1 MDTLDQRYLQLD
13 RVESDVKAEF
23 IRKTYTHVAGAVFAF
38 MVLEAIL
45 LNIPGV
51 QNMAYKMVS
60 SGGSWLLVLGGF
72 MLLSNMAQNMAN
84 QTHDIQKQY
93 IGLGL
98 YVVLYA
104 IIFLPMIM
112 MAQIMGSGPSI
123 INQAAIVTL
132 GLFGGLTAIVF
143 TTGKDFSFLRS
154 VIVMGG
160 FIALGLIVAGV
171 LFKFNLG
178 LWFSVGMVALSGA
191 TILYQTSQLDKN
203 YTSDQHVSAA
213 MGIFGSLMLMFWYVL
228 RIFMS
233 RK

>member
-1 MDTLDQRYLQLD
+1 METLDQKYLQLD
-13 RVESDVKAEF
+13 RVDGDVKAEF
-23 IRKTYTHVAGAVFAF
+23 IRKTYTHVAGAVLAF

-51 QNMAYKMVS
+51 QNFAYKMVS

-84 QTHDIQKQY
+84 QTHDVQRQY
-93 IGLGL
+93 MGLGL

>member
-1 MDTLDQRYLQLD
+1 METLDHRYVQLD
-13 RVESDVKAEF
+13 RVDGETKAEF
-23 IRKTYTHVAGAVFAF
+23 IRKTYTHVAGAVLVF
-38 MVLEAIL
+38 MILEAFL
-45 LNIPGV
+45 LSLPGV
-51 QNMAYKMVS
+51 QNFAMKMVS
-60 SGGSWLLVLGGF
+60 SGGTWLLIMGGF
-72 MLLSNMAQNMAN
+72 MLLSSLAQNMAN
-84 QTHDIQKQY
+84 QTHNVQRQY
-93 IGLGL
+93 LGLGL
-98 YVVLYA
+98 YILLYA
-104 IIFLPMIM
+104 VIFLPLIM
-112 MAQIMGSGPSI
+112 FAQIKGAGPSI
-123 INQAAIVTL
+123 INQAGIVTL

-191 TILYQTSQLDKN
+191 TILYQTSQIDKN

-228 RIFMS
+228 QIFMS
-233 RK
+233 RD